1 MLLDAPFVL
10 SWLQLAGWA
19 LAIAGM
25 VAAAAFV
32 IWCLV
37 TAVLWA
43 VAHRRGDDVPQPLA
57 AEGWFDRIDPE
68 P

>member
-1 MLLDAPFVL
+1 MLFGLQYFLPFL
-10 SWLQLAGWA
+10 ELAGWA

-25 VAAAAFV
+25 IAAAAFV

-37 TAVLWA
+37 TAVLW
-43 VAHRRGDDVPQPLA
+43 VIAHRRGDDAPQPLA
-57 AEGWFDRIDPE
+57 ADGWFDRIDPE